1 MLNKNI
7 ELFFVVLYNVLNN
20 HSRKR
25 FLTLKLG
32 EIIKNF
38 REEKKLSMDRFAEK
52 SGLTK
57 GYISMLEKNEHPK
70 SKKPII
76 PTEET
81 LLKVAKGMGVDID
94 FVLSKL
100 DSDQEIQINIS
111 PKNMLNMYNP
121 STPTTPKVELIPS
134 TLQKINSTSSQL
146 EHSRQI
152 IVLDTAE
159 TLLEQQK
166 EIKNNEDTIAEL
178 FSYNYYDHAASAG
191 TGQYLN
197 DVQVEKIELPV
208 DYDADFVIPVYGD
221 SMEPKYHSGDYV
233 FVKLSVELTDGD
245 IGVFEYYGD
254 AYIKQLLINDEGA
267 FLHSLNSKYEDI
279 PIDRDSDFRIIGEVV
294 GSYSGNHS

>member
-1 MLNKNI
+1 MASTIAFPAMVK
-7 ELFFVVLYNVLNN
+7 EL
-20 HSRKR
+20 R
-25 FLTLKLG
+25 
-32 EIIKNF
+32 
-38 REEKKLSMDRFAEK
+38 
-52 SGLTK
+52 
-57 GYISMLEKNEHPK
+57 
-70 SKKPII
+70 
-76 PTEET
+76 
-81 LLKVAKGMGVDID
+81 
-94 FVLSKL
+94 LSKNL
-100 DSDQEIQINIS
+100 TMEQLAEEVGKTKSTISKWEKGTRS
-111 PKNMLNMYNP
+111 PKIYEIEEIAKFFGVEPKKMMFGDNP
-121 STPTTPKVELIPS
+121 TPTAPQVELIPS

-146 EHSRQI
+146 EHKRQLN
-152 IVLDTAE
+152 VLDYAE
-159 TLLEQQK
+159 TQLEQQNTV
-166 EIKNNEDTIAEL
+166 EEPQATYYT
-178 FSYNYYDHAASAG
+178 YNYYDHAASAG

-294 GSYSGNHS
+294 GSYSGNHSS

>member
-1 MLNKNI
+1 M
-7 ELFFVVLYNVLNN
+7 
-20 HSRKR
+20 
-25 FLTLKLG
+25 KLG

-38 REEKKLSMDRFAEK
+38 REEKKLSMDKFAEK

-94 FVLSKL
+94 FVLSRL

-111 PKNMLNMYNP
+111 PKNMLNIDNTY
-121 STPTTPKVELIPS
+121 TPTTPKVELIPS
-134 TLQKINSTSSQL
+134 TLQKINSTSSLL
-146 EHSRQI
+146 EHSRQV

-166 EIKNNEDTIAEL
+166 EIKNNEDTIVEL
-178 FSYNYYDHAASAG
+178 FPYNYYDHAASAG
-191 TGQYLN
+191 TGQYLS
-197 DVQVEKIELPV
+197 DVQVETIELPV
-208 DYDADFVIPVYGD
+208 DYDADFVIPVCGD
-221 SMEPKYHSGDYV
+221 SMEPEYQSGDYV
-233 FVKLSVELTDGD
+233 FVKLSVDLIDGD
-245 IGVFEYYGD
+245 VGVFEYYGD
-254 AYIKQLLINDEGA
+254 AYIKQLLINAEGA

-294 GSYSGNHS
+294 GSFTPVEM

>member
-1 MLNKNI
+1 MLNKKI

-94 FVLSKL
+94 FVLSRL

-111 PKNMLNMYNP
+111 PKNMLNIDNP
-121 STPTTPKVELIPS
+121 STPTNPQVELIPS
-134 TLQKINSTSSQL
+134 TLQKINATSSQL
-146 EHSRQI
+146 EHSRQL

-159 TLLEQQK
+159 TLLNQQK
-166 EIKNNEDTIAEL
+166 EIKNNEDTVIDL

-197 DVQVEKIELPV
+197 DVQVETIELPV

-221 SMEPKYHSGDYV
+221 SMEPEYHSGDYV
-233 FVKLSVELTDGD
+233 FIKLSVELADGD

-279 PIDRDSDFRIIGEVV
+279 PVDRDSDFRIIGEVI
-294 GSYSGNHS
+294 GSYKED

>member
-1 MLNKNI
+1 M
-7 ELFFVVLYNVLNN
+7 LYNVLNN

-94 FVLSKL
+94 FVLSRL

-111 PKNMLNMYNP
+111 PKNMLNIDNH
-121 STPTTPKVELIPS
+121 STPTTSQVELIPS

-146 EHSRQI
+146 EHKRQLN
-152 IVLDTAE
+152 VLDYAE
-159 TLLEQQK
+159 TQLEQQNTV
-166 EIKNNEDTIAEL
+166 ENSKNTVTDL

-191 TGQYLN
+191 TGQYLS
-197 DVQVEKIELPV
+197 DVQVETIELPV
-208 DYDADFVIPVYGD
+208 DYDADFVIPVHGD
-221 SMEPKYHSGDYV
+221 SMEPEYHSGDYV

-254 AYIKQLLINDEGA
+254 AYIKQLLINAEGA
-267 FLHSLNSKYEDI
+267 FLHSFNSKYDDI
-279 PIDRDSDFRIIGEVV
+279 PIDRDSDFRIIGEVI
-294 GSYSGNHS
+294 GSYSEK

>member
-1 MLNKNI
+1 I
-7 ELFFVVLYNVLNN
+7 
-20 HSRKR
+20 R
-25 FLTLKLG
+25 
-32 EIIKNF
+32 
-38 REEKKLSMDRFAEK
+38 
-52 SGLTK
+52 
-57 GYISMLEKNEHPK
+57 K
-70 SKKPII
+70 SKKM
-76 PTEET
+76 TQKE
-81 LLKVAKGMGVDID
+81 LAKLTGFKQNTISNHENGNRQLDEVDIRKYAKALKIEPQQLFD
-94 FVLSKL
+94 YS
-100 DSDQEIQINIS
+100 SS
-111 PKNMLNMYNP
+111 PTNP
-121 STPTTPKVELIPS
+121 QVELIPS

-254 AYIKQLLINDEGA
+254 AYIKQLLINAEGA
-267 FLHSLNSKYEDI
+267 FLHSLNQCGDYPDI
-279 PIDRDSDFRIIGEVV
+279 PIDRDSDFRIIGEVM
-294 GSYSGNHS
+294 GSYRER

>member
-1 MLNKNI
+1 MASTIAFPAMVKELRLGKNLTMEQLAE
-7 ELFFVVLYNVLNN
+7 ELGKTK
-20 HSRKR
+20 STISKW
-25 FLTLKLG
+25 
-32 EIIKNF
+32 
-38 REEKKLSMDRFAEK
+38 EKGTR
-52 SGLTK
+52 
-57 GYISMLEKNEHPK
+57 
-70 SKKPII
+70 
-76 PTEET
+76 
-81 LLKVAKGMGVDID
+81 
-94 FVLSKL
+94 
-100 DSDQEIQINIS
+100 S
-111 PKNMLNMYNP
+111 PKIYEIEEIAKFFGVEPKKMMFGDNP
-121 STPTTPKVELIPS
+121 TSINPQVELIPS

-197 DVQVEKIELPV
+197 DVQVETIELPV
-208 DYDADFVIPVYGD
+208 DYDADFVIPVHGD

-279 PIDRDSDFRIIGEVV
+279 PVDRDSDFRIIGEVV
-294 GSYSGNHS
+294 GSYSENHS

>member
-1 MLNKNI
+1 KMTQK
-7 ELFFVVLYNVLNN
+7 ELAKLTGFKQNTISN
-20 HSRKR
+20 HENGNRQ
-25 FLTLKLG
+25 LD
-32 EIIKNF
+32 E
-38 REEKKLSMDRFAEK
+38 
-52 SGLTK
+52 
-57 GYISMLEKNEHPK
+57 
-70 SKKPII
+70 
-76 PTEET
+76 
-81 LLKVAKGMGVDID
+81 VDIRKYAKALKIEPQQLFD
-94 FVLSKL
+94 YS
-100 DSDQEIQINIS
+100 SS
-111 PKNMLNMYNP
+111 PTNP
-121 STPTTPKVELIPS
+121 QVELIPS

-254 AYIKQLLINDEGA
+254 AYIKQLLINAEGA
-267 FLHSLNSKYEDI
+267 FLHSLNQCGDYPDI
-279 PIDRDSDFRIIGEVV
+279 PIDRDSDFRIIGEVM
-294 GSYSGNHS
+294 GSYRER

>member
-1 MLNKNI
+1 MNI
-7 ELFFVVLYNVLNN
+7 
-20 HSRKR
+20 
-25 FLTLKLG
+25 LG
-32 EIIKNF
+32 NSIKEI
-38 REEKKLSMDRFAEK
+38 R
-52 SGLTK
+52 
-57 GYISMLEKNEHPK
+57 K
-70 SKKPII
+70 SKKM
-76 PTEET
+76 TQKE
-81 LLKVAKGMGVDID
+81 LAKLTGFKQNTISNHENGNRQLDEVDIRKYAKALKIEPQQLFD
-94 FVLSKL
+94 YS
-100 DSDQEIQINIS
+100 SS
-111 PKNMLNMYNP
+111 PTNLQ
-121 STPTTPKVELIPS
+121 VELIPS

-254 AYIKQLLINDEGA
+254 AYIKQLLINAEGA
-267 FLHSLNSKYEDI
+267 FLHSLNQCGDYPDI
-279 PIDRDSDFRIIGEVV
+279 PIDRDSDFRIIGEVM
-294 GSYSGNHS
+294 GSYRER

>member
-1 MLNKNI
+1 MNI
-7 ELFFVVLYNVLNN
+7 
-20 HSRKR
+20 
-25 FLTLKLG
+25 LG
-32 EIIKNF
+32 NSIKEI
-38 REEKKLSMDRFAEK
+38 R
-52 SGLTK
+52 
-57 GYISMLEKNEHPK
+57 K
-70 SKKPII
+70 SKKM
-76 PTEET
+76 TQKE
-81 LLKVAKGMGVDID
+81 LAKLTGFKQNTISNHENGNRQLDEVDIRKYAKALKIEPQQLFD
-94 FVLSKL
+94 YS
-100 DSDQEIQINIS
+100 SS
-111 PKNMLNMYNP
+111 
-121 STPTTPKVELIPS
+121 PTTPQVELIPS

-279 PIDRDSDFRIIGEVV
+279 PIDRDSDFRIIGEVM
-294 GSYSGNHS
+294 GSYRER

>member
-1 MLNKNI
+1 MNI
-7 ELFFVVLYNVLNN
+7 
-20 HSRKR
+20 
-25 FLTLKLG
+25 LG
-32 EIIKNF
+32 NSIKEI
-38 REEKKLSMDRFAEK
+38 R
-52 SGLTK
+52 
-57 GYISMLEKNEHPK
+57 K
-70 SKKPII
+70 SKKM
-76 PTEET
+76 TQKE
-81 LLKVAKGMGVDID
+81 LAKLTGFKQNTISNHENGNRQLDEVDIRKYAKALKIEPQQLFD
-94 FVLSKL
+94 YS
-100 DSDQEIQINIS
+100 SS
-111 PKNMLNMYNP
+111 PTNP
-121 STPTTPKVELIPS
+121 QVELIPS

-294 GSYSGNHS
+294 GSFTPVKM

>member
-1 MLNKNI
+1 M
-7 ELFFVVLYNVLNN
+7 
-20 HSRKR
+20 
-25 FLTLKLG
+25 KLG

-111 PKNMLNMYNP
+111 PKNMLNMDNP

-146 EHSRQI
+146 EHKRQLN
-152 IVLDTAE
+152 VLDYAE
-159 TLLEQQK
+159 TQLEQQNTV
-166 EIKNNEDTIAEL
+166 EEPQAT
-178 FSYNYYDHAASAG
+178 YY
-191 TGQYLN
+191 T
-197 DVQVEKIELPV
+197 
-208 DYDADFVIPVYGD
+208 
-221 SMEPKYHSGDYV
+221 
-233 FVKLSVELTDGD
+233 
-245 IGVFEYYGD
+245 
-254 AYIKQLLINDEGA
+254 
-267 FLHSLNSKYEDI
+267 
-279 PIDRDSDFRIIGEVV
+279 
-294 GSYSGNHS
+294 